1 LVISMALSTGCGKSD
16 EGKKKQ
22 SDPTLEEEV
31 REAVH
36 DVRDRARA
44 RAEEARA
51 RAREGAEEVRDQ
63 AREHA
68 REIRERAGSLRDR
81 AAALEDRAKSLTG
94 EAAALRDR
102 AKDLGRDAIDTIRPY
117 AKTGAG
123 GIENLIVAG
132 KTNAVEAAKLAA
144 SVAPAIADGVG
155 FLPIYIDLG
164 GENEQQA
171 MDRAIGNM
179 PRVEVID
186 GLTVGFRAFTKRQ
199 FLVVWRQGARLIGF
213 VYTSL
218 LDVAIGHVVEQAP
231 RLISL
236 AGKVL

>member
-1 LVISMALSTGCGKSD
+1 MVISMALSTGCGKSD
-16 EGKKKQ
+16 EAEKKQ
-22 SDPTLEEEV
+22 PEPTLEEQV
-31 REAVH
+31 REAAH
-36 DVRDRARA
+36 DVRDRARD
-44 RAEEARA
+44 
-51 RAREGAEEVRDQ
+51 GAEEVRDQ

-68 REIRERAGSLRDR
+68 RDIRDRVGSLRDR

-94 EAAALRDR
+94 EAAALQDR

-132 KTNAVEAAKLAA
+132 KTNAVAAAKLAA

-155 FLPIYIDLG
+155 FHPIYIDLG
-164 GENEQQA
+164 GEDEQKA
-171 MDRAIGNM
+171 LDRAIGNM

-199 FLVVWRQGARLIGF
+199 FLVVWRREARLIGF